1 MHGLPFYIGIVVPV
15 VLVVIKNFIILVLT
29 LRGITK
35 YRVRR
40 DQKREAMTSV
50 RIAFACSVL
59 LATAWIFGI
68 FTIGDS
74 RNVFQWLFCVFNSL
88 QGLLIF
94 LFYTVRNP
102 EARKQW
108 IRVFRLP
115 SAGTYSVTTD

>member
-1 MHGLPFYIGIVVPV
+1 MWGLPFYIGIVVPV
-15 VLVVIKNFIILVLT
+15 VLVAMKNFIILALT

-35 YRVRR
+35 YRIRK
-40 DQKREAMTSV
+40 DEKREVMTSV
-50 RIAFACSVL
+50 CIAFACYVL
-59 LATAWIFGI
+59 LGTTWIFGI
-68 FTIGDS
+68 FAIGDS

-108 IRVFRLP
+108 MRAFRLQ
-115 SAGTYSVTTD
+115 STETYSVTTG

>member
-1 MHGLPFYIGIVVPV
+1 MRGLPFYIGIVVPV

-29 LRGITK
+29 VRGITK
-35 YRVRR
+35 YRVRK
-40 DQKREAMTSV
+40 DKKREVTTSV

-59 LATAWIFGI
+59 LGTAWIFGI
-68 FTIGDS
+68 FAIGDS

-102 EARKQW
+102 EARKKW
-108 IRVFRLP
+108 MRVFRLQ
-115 SAGTYSVTTD
+115 STKTYSLRTG

>member
-59 LATAWIFGI
+59 LATAWTFGI
-68 FTIGDS
+68 FAIGDS